1 MKGLK
6 CRDGEIFVQKII
18 KINKQTSSMKKKI
31 AKKRAAALDNVQNI
45 RENQKQEYVSKCI
58 RIRRSRR
65 EEQKTQA
72 SSAKK
77 KIQQPENEFAAIFKI
92 LLKLK
97 FRKNVK
103 KQQKNR
109 HIKINYKYISTL
121 FIVPTLKLN
130 ILL

>member
-18 KINKQTSSMKKKI
+18 KINKQTNSMKKKI

-77 KIQQPENEFAAIFKI
+77 KIQQPERLNLLRFLKF

-97 FRKNVK
+97 LQNKLFNDNLTNV
-103 KQQKNR
+103 
-109 HIKINYKYISTL
+109 H
-121 FIVPTLKLN
+121 
-130 ILL
+130 

>member
-18 KINKQTSSMKKKI
+18 KINKQTNSMKKKI

-77 KIQQPENEFAAIFKI
+77 KIQQPEKFAALLKI
-92 LLKLK
+92 LLRNIY
-97 FRKNVK
+97 FNA
-103 KQQKNR
+103 
-109 HIKINYKYISTL
+109 KINAKKDIYIQ
-121 FIVPTLKLN
+121 
-130 ILL
+130 